1 MNYMISFV
9 CGDHHTQRKLTENGE
24 ITVGSSKKDTI
35 FCQQY
40 KAEQISVKSR
50 NGAVDIECKKPLIFS
65 QRGISAAGIYMVDS
79 AENAQIIVDAEKGDW
94 TKAITLPHNGTI
106 TVGRNQKNNL
116 ILRNP
121 MVSGTHFAISRE
133 AGVYYIEDRNSTN
146 GTFLNGLRVTRS
158 KLESGDTVS
167 VLNYTVTLK
176 SGSLY
181 FGNVGGD
188 LQVVSLPEDDANKKV
203 SSYRQGD
210 KPIYR
215 RSPRTQEEM
224 PHEDIVLAA
233 PPSKG
238 QRYKAPRGMASSL
251 IGSAAMFGSSMMM
264 GAMSPA
270 MLAARSAMLVMPATN
285 IISQRSGNKRNKK
298 EAEEYERERAER
310 FGNYLAEQRSRIQSV
325 AQQQQK
331 IITDEN
337 PAPSDCV
344 DIARTLRRNLWERM
358 PADRDF
364 LDVRLG
370 MGYEPLCVSVKDRGE
385 AYGVEMEDDDE
396 KEFAAMLV
404 EESKLVD
411 NIPVRVSL
419 GKDTTVGV
427 IGARQRVIRQVKNM
441 LMELTTMHCS
451 DEVRIVGIFD
461 EEEKAEWESLRWLPH
476 IWDDNRQTRFL
487 AFDKES
493 AHALCESF
501 NDMLKSR
508 KRDLKDSISRKASL
522 PIPYYIFVLGSKA
535 YMEDEEIMQN
545 LLLNRPEMGVTS
557 LFLFDDIY
565 SLPNNCNYII
575 EMQDNPV
582 AYWRDKVNSKFI
594 FTADSLDPGAFD
606 YFARRLASIEL
617 IGFSTQADIPE
628 SVTFLQGYGVHTLE
642 QLQVLQRWE
651 QGKPY
656 ESLAAPIGVLAG
668 EKTFCLDIHERA
680 HGPHGLVAGTTGSG
694 KSELLQTWILS
705 MCVCFHPYDVA
716 FVLIDYKGGGMAN
729 LLEGLPHVVGKITNI
744 GSNIKRSLVSLESE
758 IKRRLS
764 IFAQYDVYHIN
775 KYQKLFKE
783 GKASQPLP
791 HLIIVADE
799 FAELKKEE
807 PDFMAGLISA
817 SRVGR
822 SLGIHLVLATQK
834 PSGVVDDQIWSN
846 SRFKLC
852 LKVQDA
858 GDSREMI
865 KKPDA
870 AMITQPGRC
879 YVQVGMDEVFELFQS
894 YWSGAA
900 YDPTNTG
907 AAKQGNQVRIVEWSG
922 RRINT
927 VKENKK
933 KQAQEEEIT
942 ALVKYIKQVADAN
955 GIDEVPGPWLPDLEE
970 LLPLQT
976 VTEGF
981 GFDGAQ
987 WGVSPE
993 WLKVPVGMYDAPARQ
1008 EQGVMYMDFATE
1020 GHYGIYGAPGT
1031 GKTTFLKTMIC
1042 SIARCYTPED
1052 VNIYILDCG
1061 GWSLS
1066 VFADLPHV
1074 GGIALDTEEEKF
1086 SKFAQLM
1093 AGEIEARKRAFLKY
1107 AVGSLGAYRQVAKED
1122 KIPAI
1127 VVAVDGIVSMFELYP
1142 DMEDIFIRLA
1152 SQGATYGIYLVY
1164 TANSTSGVKF
1174 KVLSNIKGA
1183 VAYELT
1189 DKGDYP
1195 SIVGRLE
1202 GMSLPKIAGRAF
1214 FKSAPPLEFQT
1225 AMYADGENDMERA
1238 ENVKQFC
1245 TELAQHWD
1253 GALPKPIPV
1262 MGESVSVASMEK
1274 AYKRRNAVPLGS
1286 KFSDISP
1293 AYADLQK
1300 FYTYMITGGVGVG
1313 KSRLLY
1319 NIYTVLRQK
1328 DENQIFIFD
1337 SEKATFSGVRETV
1350 YAYAEPHDG
1359 EAVKAALDEIVEML
1373 NARKRA
1379 QKDARAEAEGAF
1391 DEVQFIT
1398 REKQICILI
1407 DDLNEFI
1414 ETVENEQK
1422 NTMER
1427 IARLADNLG
1436 VILFAAVR
1444 SSDLARL
1451 NEIESL
1457 TRVLVGR
1464 QNALAI
1470 GGTVGQYPMFQNNM
1484 KYSERDTDCGE
1495 GNGWAYFNG
1504 ACERIKIMS

>member
-9 CGDHHTQRKLTENGE
+9 CGGHHTQRKLADKGE
-24 ITVGSSKKDTI
+24 ITIGSSKKDTI
-35 FCQQY
+35 FCQGY
-40 KAEQISVKSR
+40 KPEQISVKNR
-50 NGAVDIECKKPLIFS
+50 GGAVDIECKKPLTFV
-65 QRGISAAGIYMVDS
+65 QRGITEAGLFLVDQND
-79 AENAQIIVDAEKGDW
+79 NAQIFLDTEKGNFS
-94 TKAITLPHNGTI
+94 KAITLPHNGTV
-106 TVGRNQKNNL
+106 TVGRHKKNNIVL
-116 ILRNP
+116 KNRG
-121 MVSGTHFAISRE
+121 VSGTHCTISRE

-146 GTFLNGLRVTRS
+146 GTYLNGLKVSRS
-158 KLESGDTVS
+158 KFESGDKVAI
-167 VLNYTVTLK
+167 LNYTITLK

-181 FGNVGGD
+181 FENVGGD
-188 LQVVSLPEDDANKKV
+188 MQVFSLPNEDDNAKGTDYK
-203 SSYRQGD
+203 QGD
-210 KPIYR
+210 KPVYR
-215 RSPRTQEEM
+215 RSPRTQEQL

-238 QRYKAPRGMASSL
+238 HQYEAPHGMAGSL
-251 IGSAAMFGSSMMM
+251 ISSAAMFGSSMLM

-285 IISQRSGNKRNKK
+285 IASQRASSKRGKK
-298 EAEEYERERAER
+298 RAEDYERERAER
-310 FGNYLAEQRSRIQSV
+310 FGNYLAEQRSRILSV

-337 PAPSDCV
+337 PSPADCV

-358 PADRDF
+358 PTDRDF

-370 MGYEPLCVSVKDRGE
+370 MGYENLCVSVKDRGE
-385 AYGVEMEDDDE
+385 AYGVEMDDDDE

-419 GKDTTVGV
+419 SKETTVG
-427 IGARQRVIRQVKNM
+427 ILGARDRVIRQVKNM
-441 LMELTTMHCS
+441 LIELATMHCS

-461 EEEKAEWESLRWLPH
+461 EEERAEWESLRWLPH
-476 IWDDNRQTRFL
+476 IWDDSKQSRFL
-487 AFDKES
+487 AFDKAS

-501 NDMLKSR
+501 NDMLKAR
-508 KRDLKDSISRKASL
+508 KRDLKDSISKKAAL
-522 PIPYYIFVLGSKA
+522 PIPYYIFVLGSKT

-545 LLLNRPEMGVTS
+545 LLLNRPEMGITS

-575 EMQDNPV
+575 EMQANPV

-594 FTADSLDPGAFD
+594 FTPDTLECSAFD

-642 QLQVLQRWE
+642 QLNVLERWE
-651 QGKPY
+651 KAKPY

-668 EKTFCLDIHERA
+668 EKIFALDIHERA

-705 MCVCFHPYDVA
+705 MCVCYHPYDVA

-764 IFAQYDVYHIN
+764 IFAQYDVNHIN

-807 PDFMAGLISA
+807 PDFMNGLISA

-858 GDSREMI
+858 GDSREML

-879 YVQVGMDEVFELFQS
+879 YVQVGMDEVYELFQS

-900 YDPTNTG
+900 YDPTKTG
-907 AAKQGNQVRIVEWSG
+907 TAMQGNQVRVVEMSG
-922 RRINT
+922 RRIKT
-927 VKENKK
+927 VKDKQKNK
-933 KQAQEEEIT
+933 AQEEEIT
-942 ALVKYIKQVADAN
+942 ALVKYIKQVCDDN
-955 GIDEVPGPWLPDLEE
+955 GIEEVPGPWLPDLED
-970 LLPLQT
+970 LLPLST
-976 VTEGF
+976 VTQDF
-981 GFDGAQ
+981 GFDGEK
-987 WGVSPE
+987 WGESPE
-993 WLKVPVGMYDAPARQ
+993 WLKVPIGMYDAPARQ
-1008 EQGVMYMDFATE
+1008 EQGVMYMDFSKD

-1031 GKTTFLKTMIC
+1031 GKTTLLKSMIC
-1042 SIARCYTPED
+1042 SIATCYTPED

-1066 VFADLPHV
+1066 VFTDLPHV

-1086 SKFAQLM
+1086 QKFAQLM
-1093 AGEIEARKRAFLKY
+1093 AGEIEHRKRAFLKY
-1107 AVGSLGAYRQVAKED
+1107 AVGSLSAYRQVAKEE

-1127 VVAVDGIVSMFELYP
+1127 VVAIDGIVSMFELYP
-1142 DMEDIFIRLA
+1142 EMEDIMIRLA

-1174 KVLSNIKGA
+1174 KVLQNIKGA
-1183 VAYELT
+1183 VAFELT

-1195 SIVGRLE
+1195 TIVGRLE

-1214 FKSAPPLEFQT
+1214 FKGAPPLEFQT
-1225 AMYADGENDMERA
+1225 AMYADGENDMVRA
-1238 ENVKQFC
+1238 ETTKKFSALLS
-1245 TELAQHWD
+1245 EKWD

-1262 MGESVSVASMEK
+1262 MSETVSLASMEK
-1274 AYKRRNAVPLGS
+1274 VYKQRNLVPIGN

-1293 AYADLQK
+1293 AYADVQK
-1300 FYTYMITGGVGVG
+1300 FYSYIITGAVGSG
-1313 KSRLLY
+1313 KSRLLQ
-1319 NIYTVLRQK
+1319 NILTELRQK
-1328 DENQIFIFD
+1328 EENQIFVFD
-1337 SEKATFSGVRETV
+1337 SEKSTFSALKDSV
-1350 YAYAEPHDG
+1350 YAYAENHDG
-1359 EAVKAALDEIVEML
+1359 ETVKAVLDEIVEML
-1373 NARKRA
+1373 NVRKRA
-1379 QKDARAEAEGAF
+1379 QKAARAEAESVF
-1391 DEVQFIT
+1391 DEVAFIAD
-1398 REKQICILI
+1398 KPQICIFI
-1407 DDLNEFI
+1407 DDLSEFI
-1414 ETVENEQK
+1414 EAVDNELK

-1436 VILFAAVR
+1436 VVMFAAVR
-1444 SSDLARL
+1444 VSDLTRL

-1470 GGTVGQYPMFQNNM
+1470 GGSVGQYPMFQNNM
-1484 KYSERDTDCGE
+1484 KYSERDTDCGA
-1495 GNGWAYFNG
+1495 GNGWMYFNG
-1504 ACERIKIMS
+1504 ECERIKIMS